1 VPINSGATD
10 GICSPKVAAENL
22 GQNHEELQEIS
33 NVQSIA
39 SEFSVGATPDD
50 DHVQSIEL
58 GVALLPTGSPV
69 HAVHELEL
77 LPYDY
82 VSPHLD
88 LSGSSTHQ
96 LNSYLPSLSVHEVQS
111 RFDVEASGSFAASPV
126 TAASMPLQQST
137 RLQNGITKPKVY
149 TDSTV

>member
-1 VPINSGATD
+1 VPINSGATN
-10 GICSPKVAAENL
+10 GICSPKVAAKNL

-39 SEFSVGATPDD
+39 SESSAGATPGDD
-50 DHVQSIEL
+50 PVQSIEPR
-58 GVALLPTGSPV
+58 VALLPVGSPV
-69 HAVHELEL
+69 HVVHELER
-77 LPYDY
+77 LPYDCA
-82 VSPHLD
+82 SPHLD

-96 LNSYLPSLSVHEVQS
+96 LNSSLPSLSVHEVQS
-111 RFDVEASGSFAASPV
+111 RFDVEASRSFAASPV
-126 TAASMPLQQST
+126 TAASMLPQQST